1 MIQRYLVFLFFFI
14 GAHHAQAARPE
25 LVLQTG
31 HTGSI
36 RAVAIS
42 PDGRWLASGSQDNTI
57 KIWDLA
63 SGNLL
68 RTLYGHN
75 GKINSVAISPDGHWI
90 LSAADD
96 NTARIWDVQ
105 GGNEARVLG
114 GHAGMITSVAFASGG
129 AQVLTACTDVVKIW
143 DASTGREVRSIQI
156 NEKDRSGRITLG
168 PDGRVYVIGGAT
180 PPQGSGG
187 GFLPKFG
194 GGEAFRPLKIVEI
207 SSGRELTSIKLDTAT
222 PFATYVLSSDSRL
235 LALRA
240 SKFKDKINQESVR
253 ILETSSGDEIT
264 KVKIPG
270 DGTAHATG
278 SLAFSSN
285 GRLLAAE
292 CQPTANMKSSLLVF
306 DLSTGQQ
313 SRELSTSSMFIPA
326 VNLDVVKVVT
336 TPLAFSPDGK
346 MLALGGAS
354 GIQLWDPGSGQQ
366 LRALRTQI
374 KEGATTASST
384 TEQPWSKSVQQS
396 GMTEQDMSQM
406 SGDVAGM
413 MEMMND
419 PDNPMSQFFG
429 TAQKMAGMQG
439 LPAQRWFGDKR
450 MQFTPD
456 GRWLVTEKREKVD
469 IWDMS
474 TGNYLQQRMG
484 TMAPIAFSPDGRYV
498 AAMEV
503 DQKDLIAGK
512 MDSRQLVIRDL
523 TTSSICSKSQWSG
536 SAQPEEVAFAPDG
549 SWIAVKIRG
558 TGGQVEIHILDVET
572 GKELRTMTL
581 AGVSGS
587 DPGMVSANAR
597 YIAVGGQAAA
607 AAGAAS
613 SPFEMMGQMMGGQ
626 MSQKEMEKMSK
637 EMSKMLGTSPKA
649 TPPQQ
654 PKYEIKLFD
663 LQSGQQ
669 VRTIG
674 VEAAPPQQTNKPT
687 ASILGFGSEEHAIR
701 FSKDGA
707 LLAVEDTDQQYPA
720 IKIYETATGR
730 ALSVM
735 RLSNKQ
741 VQPSSSSDPYA
752 LLGGKKVHPVF
763 SFSPDG
769 AILAVSSQE
778 NGYSVQFW
786 DVATG
791 KLLRTVPHNNRVDAM
806 AFSQDGRFLVTLLR
820 DGSKMVWDSR
830 SGTLLVTLIEFPG
843 LHFTTEWL
851 AATPDGLF
859 DGSPAAWNQI
869 LWRFSQSTFDVAPVE
884 TFFNDL
890 YYPGLLADVF
900 SGNAPKAPRDLSQ
913 LDRRAPEIR
922 LLAQGDGASRLLKMR
937 LEVAEAPADSS
948 HPSGSG
954 VQDVRLFRN
963 GSLVKVWRG
972 DVLQG
977 QSSKVFEADVPIVA
991 GENRLVAYAFNHD
1004 NVKSAD
1010 SFQTVTGADNLKR
1023 SGTAYILAIGVNHY
1037 ENADFNLK
1045 YAVADAQAFSED
1057 LLQAQKKLGTFA
1069 SVEVIQLFDQ
1079 EATKANI
1086 LGALHRF
1093 AGQET
1098 GGAGLDKI
1106 RAAQPEDAIFV
1117 YYAGHGM
1124 AEESRFYMIPHDLGY
1139 TGARSA
1145 LDATS
1150 IHAILTRSISDE
1162 ELEQAF
1168 EKIGAGQTLF
1178 VIDACNS
1185 GQALESE
1192 EKRRGP
1198 MNSRGLAQLAYE
1210 KGMYVLAAA
1219 QGYQAALEAAK
1230 LGHGYLTYALVEE
1243 GIKNSSADNLPK
1255 DGEIVVREWLDYA
1268 AARVPQMQIEKMLES
1283 RLLKHEVVFVEGEEN
1298 IANLQQR
1305 SVQQPR
1311 VFYRRE
1317 SEQQPLIILKP

>member
-1 MIQRYLVFLFFFI
+1 MLQRFFVFLFLVI
-14 GAHHAQAARPE
+14 ATQQATAGRPE

-36 RAVAIS
+36 RTVAIS

-63 SGNLL
+63 TGNLL

-90 LSAADD
+90 LTAADD

-114 GHAGMITSVAFASGG
+114 GHAGMITSAAFASDG
-129 AQVLTACTDVVKIW
+129 AQVLTASTDVVKIW

-168 PDGRVYVIGGAT
+168 ADGRVYVIGGAA
-180 PPQGSGG
+180 PPQGSG

-194 GGEAFRPLKIVEI
+194 GGGDVFRPLKVVEI
-207 SSGRELTSIKLDTAT
+207 SSGKELTSIKLDTAT
-222 PFATYVLSSDSRL
+222 PCATYVLSSDSRL

-240 SKFKDKINQESVR
+240 SKFKDKINQESIR
-253 ILETSSGDEIT
+253 IFETSSGDEVTTI
-264 KVKIPG
+264 KIPG
-270 DGTAHATG
+270 NGTLHATG
-278 SLAFSSN
+278 ALAFSAN
-285 GRLLAAE
+285 GKLLAAE
-292 CQPTANMKSSLLVF
+292 CELGANMKGSLRVF
-306 DLSTGQQ
+306 DILSGQQ
-313 SRELSTSSMFIPA
+313 SRELTISSMFMPA
-326 VNLDVVKVVT
+326 VSLDVVKVVT
-336 TPLAFSPDGK
+336 TPLAFSPDNK
-346 MLALGGAS
+346 ILALGGAS
-354 GIQLWDPGSGQQ
+354 GIQLWDPGTGQE
-366 LRALRTQI
+366 LRVLRTQF

-384 TEQPWSKSVQQS
+384 PEQLSQSVQKS
-396 GMTEQDMSQM
+396 GVTEQDMAQM
-406 SGDVAGM
+406 TGDVSGM

-429 TAQKMAGMQG
+429 TAQKLAGMGG
-439 LPAQRWFGDKR
+439 LPAQRSFSDKR
-450 MQFTPD
+450 LQFTPD
-456 GRWLVTEKREKVD
+456 GRWLVTEKREGLQ
-469 IWDMS
+469 IWDLS

-484 TMAPIAFSPDGRYV
+484 TMAPIAFSPDGLYV
-498 AAMEV
+498 AVMEV
-503 DQKDLIAGK
+503 DPKDLMAGK

-523 TTSSICSKSQWSG
+523 TTSNIRSKSQWNG
-536 SAQPEEVAFAPDG
+536 PIQPEEIAFGPDG
-549 SWIAVKIRG
+549 TWIAVKIRG
-558 TGGQVEIHILDVET
+558 TGGQVEIHILDAQT
-572 GKELRTMTL
+572 GSELRTMTL

-587 DPGMVSANAR
+587 DTGIVSVNAR
-597 YIAVGGQAAA
+597 YIAVGGQEAA
-607 AAGAAS
+607 AAGTTS
-613 SPFEMMGQMMGGQ
+613 SPFEMMGGQ
-626 MSQKEMEKMSK
+626 MSQKDMEKMSK
-637 EMSKMLGTSPKA
+637 EMAKAMGTSMQTTQPH
-649 TPPQQ
+649 Q

-669 VRTIG
+669 LRTIG
-674 VEAAPPQQTNKPT
+674 LEPPQQTNQPT
-687 ASILGFGSEEHAIR
+687 ASVFGFGIEDHAIR
-701 FSKDGA
+701 FNKDGS
-707 LLAVEDTDQQYPA
+707 LLAVEDTDQQYPV
-720 IKIYETATGR
+720 IKIYDTASGG
-730 ALSVM
+730 AVSVI
-735 RLSNKQ
+735 RLSAKQ
-741 VQPSSSSDPYA
+741 PRPSSSSDPYA
-752 LLGGKKVHPVF
+752 LLQSGKKTRPTF

-769 AILAVSSQE
+769 VILAVSSQE
-778 NGYSVQFW
+778 DGYSVQLW

-806 AFSQDGRFLVTLLR
+806 AFSPDGRFLVTLLR

-830 SGTLLVTLIEFPG
+830 GGTLLVTLIEFPG

-890 YYPGLLADVF
+890 YYPGLLSEVF
-900 SGNAPKAPRDLSQ
+900 SGSAPKAPRDVSQ
-913 LDRRAPEIR
+913 LDRRQPHVR
-922 LLAQGDGASRLLKMR
+922 LLAEGDGTLRVNKVR
-937 LEVAEAPADSS
+937 VEVTEAPADAT

-954 VQDVRLFRN
+954 AQDVRLFRN
-963 GSLVKVWRG
+963 GSLVNVWRA

-977 QSSKVFEADVPIVA
+977 QSSKVLEADVPIIA
-991 GENRLVAYAFNHD
+991 GENRFVGYAFNHD

-1010 SFQTVTGADNLKR
+1010 SFLTITGADSLKR
-1023 SGTAYILAIGVNHY
+1023 SGTAYILAIGVDQY

-1045 YAVADAQAFSED
+1045 YAVADAQAFSD
-1057 LLQAQKKLGTFA
+1057 NLLQAQKKLGTFA
-1069 SVEVIQLFDQ
+1069 NVEVIQLFNHD
-1079 EATKANI
+1079 ATKANI
-1086 LGALHRF
+1086 LGALLRF
-1093 AGQET
+1093 AGKEA
-1098 GGAGLDKI
+1098 GGAAFEKI
-1106 RAAQPEDAIFV
+1106 RTAQPEDAIFV

-1124 AEESRFYMIPHDLGY
+1124 AEGSRFYMIPHDLGY
-1139 TGARSA
+1139 TGSRSS
-1145 LDATS
+1145 LDTNS
-1150 IHAILTRSISDE
+1150 IRAILTRSISDE

-1185 GQALESE
+1185 GQALESA
-1192 EKRRGP
+1192 EKRHGP

-1243 GIKNSSADNLPK
+1243 GIKNSSADDLPK

-1268 AARVPQMQIEKMLES
+1268 AARVPQMQMEKMMES
-1283 RLLKHEVVFVEGEEN
+1283 RLLKHEVVFVEGEEK

-1317 SEQQPLIILKP
+1317 SEQQPLVIQKP